1 MPDDKSAKATAAVEA
16 LCEYI
21 IAWSHGGPR
30 LPETKT
36 SHDRAVIA
44 MTAALG
50 GKAAKPVK
58 VKKAK
63 AVRRKK

>member
-1 MPDDKSAKATAAVEA
+1 MPDDKAAKATAAVEA

-30 LPETKT
+30 APETKLGRI
-36 SHDRAVIA
+36 HAIEA
-44 MTAALG
+44 MAGLG
-50 GKAAKPVK
+50 GKAAKPA
-58 VKKAK
+58 KAK

>member
-1 MPDDKSAKATAAVEA
+1 MPDDKAAKATAAVEA

-30 LPETKT
+30 APETKLGRI
-36 SHDRAVIA
+36 HAIEA
-44 MTAALG
+44 MAGLG
-50 GKAAKPVK
+50 GKPAKPA
-58 VKKAK
+58 KAK